1 MIDKKDKVLW
11 TVSIGFMLLAI
22 AAFVIIDTQRNAV
35 LSAQQT
41 EIATLEQQKKEASD
55 KRTSEVN
62 TVTKNSFGLDTSRV
76 ATDDRIVT
84 EIIKTATTW
93 SDADS
98 YNAARTK
105 LRDDYK
111 FTDDSQMLSVFMP
124 EVKDAPLGQ
133 DGKMINT
140 INAYGLNM
148 TYVKMHSYV
157 VGVDNGVYSYFTVVD
172 VLSKDAQGHSGEGN
186 IIFTYAVDANGA
198 VSNMVAN
205 NS

>member
-1 MIDKKDKVLW
+1 MMDKKDKVLW

-22 AAFVIIDTQRNAV
+22 AVFVITDTQRNAV
-35 LSAQQT
+35 LSSQQT
-41 EIATLEQQKKEASD
+41 EIATLEQQKKEAGD

-62 TVTKNSFGLDTSRV
+62 TVTKNSFGVDTSRV

-148 TYVKMHSYV
+148 TYVKLHSYV
-157 VGVDNGVYSYFTVVD
+157 VGIDNGVYSYFTVVD
-172 VLSKDAQGHSGEGN
+172 VLSKDVQGHSGEGT
-186 IIFTYAVDANGA
+186 IIFTYDVDANGV

>member
-1 MIDKKDKVLW
+1 M
-11 TVSIGFMLLAI
+11 
-22 AAFVIIDTQRNAV
+22 
-35 LSAQQT
+35 
-41 EIATLEQQKKEASD
+41 
-55 KRTSEVN
+55 
-62 TVTKNSFGLDTSRV
+62 VTKNSFGLDTSRV
-76 ATDDRIVT
+76 ATDDRIAT

-111 FTDDSQMLSVFMP
+111 FTDDSQMLSTFMP

-157 VGVDNGVYSYFTVVD
+157 VGIDNGVYSYFTVVD
-172 VLSKDAQGHSGEGN
+172 VLSKDAQGHTGEGT
-186 IIFTYAVDANGA
+186 IIFTYDVDANGT

>member
-1 MIDKKDKVLW
+1 MMDKKDKVLW
-11 TVSIGFMLLAI
+11 TISIGFMLLVI
-22 AAFVIIDTQRNAV
+22 AAFVITDTQRNAV

-62 TVTKNSFGLDTSRV
+62 TVTKNSFGVDTSRV
-76 ATDDRIVT
+76 ATDDRIAT

-98 YNAARTK
+98 YNTARTK

-157 VGVDNGVYSYFTVVD
+157 VGVDNGAYSYFTVVD
-172 VLSKDAQGHSGEGN
+172 VLSKDAQGHSGEGT
-186 IIFTYAVDANGA
+186 IVFTYDVDANGT

>member
-1 MIDKKDKVLW
+1 MLDKKDKVLW

-22 AAFVIIDTQRNAV
+22 AAFVITDTQRNAV

-41 EIATLEQQKKEASD
+41 EITTLEQQKKEASD

-62 TVTKNSFGLDTSRV
+62 TVTKNLFGLDTSRV
-76 ATDDRIVT
+76 ATDDRIAT

-111 FTDDSQMLSVFMP
+111 FTDDSQMLSTFMP

-157 VGVDNGVYSYFTVVD
+157 VGIDNGVYSYFTVVD
-172 VLSKDAQGHSGEGN
+172 VLSKDAQGHSGEGT
-186 IIFTYAVDANGA
+186 IIFTYDVDANGT

>member
-1 MIDKKDKVLW
+1 MLDKKDKVLW

-22 AAFVIIDTQRNAV
+22 AAFVITDTQRNAV

-62 TVTKNSFGLDTSRV
+62 TVTKNSFGVDTSRV
-76 ATDDRIVT
+76 ATDDRIAT

-133 DGKMINT
+133 DGKMVNT
-140 INAYGLNM
+140 IDAYGLNM

-172 VLSKDAQGHSGEGN
+172 VLSKDVQGHSGEGT
-186 IIFTYAVDANGA
+186 IIFTYDVDANGT

>member
-1 MIDKKDKVLW
+1 MMDKKDKVLW

-22 AAFVIIDTQRNAV
+22 AAFVITDTQRNAV

-76 ATDDRIVT
+76 ATDDRIAT

-111 FTDDSQMLSVFMP
+111 FTDDSQMLSGFMP

-140 INAYGLNM
+140 IDAYGLNM

-157 VGVDNGVYSYFTVVD
+157 VGVDNGVYSYFTVAD
-172 VLSKDAQGHSGEGN
+172 VLSKDAQGHSGEGT
-186 IIFTYAVDANGA
+186 IIFTYDVDANGA

>member
-1 MIDKKDKVLW
+1 MMDKKDKVLW
-11 TVSIGFMLLAI
+11 TVSIGFMLFAI
-22 AAFVIIDTQRNAV
+22 AAFVITDTQRNAA

-55 KRTSEVN
+55 KRTSEMN
-62 TVTKNSFGLDTSRV
+62 TVTKNSFGLDISRV
-76 ATDDRIVT
+76 ATDDRIAT

-111 FTDDSQMLSVFMP
+111 FTDDSQMLSTFMP
-124 EVKDAPLGQ
+124 EVKDVPLGQ

-172 VLSKDAQGHSGEGN
+172 VLSKDAQGHNGEGN
-186 IIFTYAVDANGA
+186 IIFTYDVDANGT

>member
-1 MIDKKDKVLW
+1 MTKKDKVLW

-22 AAFVIIDTQRNAV
+22 AVFAVTDTQRNAA
-35 LSAQQT
+35 LSAQQQ

-55 KRTSEVN
+55 KRTFEVA
-62 TVTKNSFGLDTSRV
+62 TVTKNSFGVDTSRV
-76 ATDDRIVT
+76 ATDDRIVS

-93 SDADS
+93 SDAET
-98 YNAARTK
+98 YNAARAK

-111 FTDDSQMLSVFMP
+111 FTDDSEMLMTFMP
-124 EVKDAPLGQ
+124 EVQDMALGQ
-133 DGKMINT
+133 GGKKINT
-140 INAYGLNM
+140 IDAYGLNM
-148 TYVKMHSYV
+148 TYVKMHSYI

-172 VLSKDAQGHSGEGN
+172 VLSKDAQGHTGEGN
-186 IIFTYAVDANGA
+186 IIFTYDVDANGA

>member
-1 MIDKKDKVLW
+1 MDKKDKVLW

-22 AAFVIIDTQRNAV
+22 AAFVITDTQRNAV

-41 EIATLEQQKKEASD
+41 EITVLEQQKKEASD

-62 TVTKNSFGLDTSRV
+62 TVTKNSFGLDISRV
-76 ATDDRIVT
+76 ATDDRIAT

-111 FTDDSQMLSVFMP
+111 FADDSQMLSAFMP

-157 VGVDNGVYSYFTVVD
+157 VGIDNGVYSYFTVVD
-172 VLSKDAQGHSGEGN
+172 VLSKDAQGHSGEGT
-186 IIFTYAVDANGA
+186 IIFTYDVDANGT

>member
-1 MIDKKDKVLW
+1 MMDKKDKVLW

-22 AAFVIIDTQRNAV
+22 AAFVITDTQRNAV

-76 ATDDRIVT
+76 ATDDRIAT

-111 FTDDSQMLSVFMP
+111 FTDDSQMLSIFMP

-148 TYVKMHSYV
+148 TYVNMHSYV

-172 VLSKDAQGHSGEGN
+172 VLSKDAQGHNGEGN
-186 IIFTYAVDANGA
+186 IIFTYDVDANGT

>member
-1 MIDKKDKVLW
+1 MIKKDKVLW
-11 TVSIGFMLLAI
+11 AVSVGVMLLGI
-22 AAFVIIDTQRNAV
+22 VTFVVTDMQRSAA
-35 LSAQQT
+35 LSFQQA

-55 KRTSEVN
+55 KRASEVN

-76 ATDDRIVT
+76 ATDDRLASQ
-84 EIIKTATTW
+84 IIKTATTW
-93 SDADS
+93 SDSES
-98 YNAARTK
+98 YDKARNT

-111 FTDDSQMLSVFMP
+111 ISEDSYLLTTFMP
-124 EVKDAPLGQ
+124 KSENMPLGQ

-157 VGVDNGVYSYFTVVD
+157 VNIDNGVYSYFTVVD

-186 IIFTYAVDANGA
+186 IIFTYDVDANGA

>member
-1 MIDKKDKVLW
+1 MTKKDKVLW
-11 TVSIGFMLLAI
+11 TVSVGFMLLAVL
-22 AAFVIIDTQRNAV
+22 AFVVIDTQRNAA

-41 EIATLEQQKKEASD
+41 EIATLEQQKKDATD

-62 TVTKNSFGLDTSRV
+62 TVTKNSFGVDTSRI

-84 EIIKTATTW
+84 EIIKVATTW
-93 SDADS
+93 SDSDS
-98 YNAARTK
+98 YKTARNT

-111 FTDDSQMLSVFMP
+111 FTDDSQMLSTFMP
-124 EVKDAPLGQ
+124 EVQDAPLGQ

-140 INAYGLNM
+140 IDAYGLNM

-157 VGVDNGVYSYFTVVD
+157 VNIDNGVYSYFTVVN
-172 VLSKDAQGHSGEGN
+172 VLSKDAQGHTGEGN
-186 IIFTYAVDANGA
+186 VIFTYDVDANGA